1 MQPSTPAIVRFP
13 APRRYRFRLIAI
25 VSPVEHQTAEMDET
39 RKRRALHGS
48 LCTTYAR
55 FQFPTAMVAEH
66 ATAPLA

>member
-1 MQPSTPAIVRFP
+1 LDDERAR
-13 APRRYRFRLIAI
+13 
-25 VSPVEHQTAEMDET
+25 PVTVLLLDEGSSDPGAEVAAAWDET